1 MIPDGEYVAV
11 VDRFEDDLA
20 VLLLEEDEE
29 TVAELPVPQRR
40 LPGAG
45 CHQDAVLEVTV
56 RGDNVVGARYDEVET
71 DRRAEDAQEQFDR
84 LSRRPRDSSERSE
97 RESRDE

>member
-20 VLLLEEDEE
+20 VLLVEDDGE
-29 TVAELPVPQRR
+29 TVGELAVPRRR

-45 CHQDAVLEVTV
+45 CHQDAVLDVTV
-56 RGDNVVGARYDEVET
+56 RDGSLARARYDESET
-71 DRRAEDAQEQFDR
+71 DRRSTEAQDRFDR
-84 LSRRPRDSSERSE
+84 LAERPPSEDDDGSSG
-97 RESRDE
+97 

>member
-20 VLLLEEDEE
+20 VLLVEEDEE
-29 TVAELPVPQRR
+29 TVAELPVPRRR

-56 RGDNVVGARYDEVET
+56 RDDSVVGARYDEVET
-71 DRRAEDAQEQFDR
+71 NRRAEDAQDRFDR
-84 LSRRPRDSSERSE
+84 LSGGPRDSNERSE
-97 RESRDE
+97 